1 MYLFLTHVVGGAG
14 GYWGNKKKIPAGI
27 MIGALL
33 AIALMNTVV
42 GYAVEYPPNLRV
54 MVQILSGLVIGSRF
68 QKKDIK
74 ELGKMG
80 KPILILLV
88 MMFTFTIVFSLL
100 MHSISGLSFMT
111 ALFAC
116 APGGMSDLSLI
127 AVDFGAST
135 DKVMLLQLFRFLV
148 VVVFF
153 PNIIKKIYLKQQ
165 PAVTLSIN
173 ESEVEE
179 EKEKPAF
186 PQRITKDKLLNFAI
200 SLAAS
205 TAGALLLRTL
215 GVPAGAIIGAILG
228 TILLSVATDLLSYPS
243 FVKIL
248 SRVLAGCYIGSQI
261 SRATW
266 AALGELIVPM
276 LIMVVEVFVMS
287 FATAYL
293 LSKFTGMNKATA
305 LFCCTPGGITEMGLI
320 ADELGLDTPKIVLMH
335 SFRLI
340 SVICLIPVLAHLFI

>member
-1 MYLFLTHVVGGAG
+1 MYLVLTHVVGGIG
-14 GYWGNKKKIPAGI
+14 GYWGNKKKIPAGV

-42 GYAVEYPPNLRV
+42 GYAAEYPPNLRV

-68 QKKDIK
+68 RKKDIN
-74 ELGKMG
+74 ELRKMG
-80 KPILILLV
+80 KPILILLI

-111 ALFAC
+111 SLFSC
-116 APGGMSDLSLI
+116 APGGMSDLTLI

-148 VVVFF
+148 VVIFF
-153 PNIIKKIYLKQQ
+153 PNIIKKLYLKE

-186 PQRITKDKLLNFAI
+186 TPHITKDKLTKFAI

-205 TAGALLLRTL
+205 TAGALLLRTV

-243 FVKIL
+243 FIKVL
-248 SRVLAGCYIGSQI
+248 SRVLAGCYVGSQI

-276 LIMVVEVFVMS
+276 LIMAIEVFVMS